1 MKETKRKFSQTEVTC
16 KIMTTYLKIMTFV
29 FLLIF
34 QKSFGQQS
42 IITGKVLDEDL
53 IALPGV
59 LIKSNYKEIATTD
72 INGNFKFKITPK
84 IKNLE
89 FLFVGME
96 SEKIVIRENCNNIEL
111 IMFGQSTYCF
121 MSLKAA
127 ERKIKRNRK
136 RKLPKLYIKA
146 YENGMFNNKQ
156 SCR

>member
-1 MKETKRKFSQTEVTC
+1 
-16 KIMTTYLKIMTFV
+16 MTFV

-34 QKSFGQQS
+34 QISFGQES

-59 LIKSNYKEIATTD
+59 LIKSNSKEIATTD
-72 INGNFKFKITPK
+72 INGNFKFKITLE

-89 FLFVGME
+89 FFFLGME

-111 IMFGQSTYCF
+111 IMLGQSTYCL

-136 RKLPKLYIKA
+136 RKLPKLYIEA
-146 YENGMFNNKQ
+146 YENGMFDNKQ